1 MLRPILIPLLLISKD
16 YTIMKTEQKSWFRE
30 TFFPIYGVEIKR
42 FLPMA
47 LMMFFILF
55 NYTIL
60 RNVKDTLVTN
70 GRGADAEIISF
81 IKLWGTM
88 PAAILFVVIYSKLAN
103 ILSRQRIFYIMIS
116 FFLVF
121 FASFAF
127 IIYPNLDTLH
137 PSAQTIHNM
146 QAYYP
151 NFKMFIAMWG
161 NWTYCLFYVLAELWG
176 SAILSLFFWQLANE
190 TTLSNEAKRFYPLFG
205 VIGNLGLIVAGR
217 ATKYFSNMSASL
229 PATVDPWQVSL
240 NYLMSAIVISGF
252 VVIALYYV
260 VNKRTSS
267 EEAAQTGEAK
277 PKKKSKPK
285 LGIIESF
292 KYIFTSRHLLCIAFL
307 VLAYGITMNYID
319 VLWKGQ
325 VKLLS
330 NGNNNETAK
339 IFGNFSE
346 ITGYLA
352 ICLMFVGG
360 TFLRKFGWYK
370 SAVLVPLVLMAA
382 SLVFFGVIIYGNMM
396 PAGEPVMILFG
407 LPVTAVYLAAQIGT
421 WSGAFTKA
429 SKYSL
434 FDSTKEMAYIPLDDE
449 LRSKG
454 KAAVDVTGGRM
465 GKSGGSATIF
475 ALKTLMPNASLPS
488 LAPYLAG
495 LSLVIIT
502 GWIICVGKLNKS
514 LNKLNGEAE
523 AEEQKVSD
531 DPSLQPQTAK

>member
-1 MLRPILIPLLLISKD
+1 ME
-16 YTIMKTEQKSWFRE
+16 TQEKSFLSRVQSGFRN

-47 LMMFFILF
+47 FMMFFILF

-70 GRGADAEIISF
+70 GRGADADIISF
-81 IKLWGTM
+81 IKLYGTM
-88 PAAILFVVIYSKLAN
+88 PAAILFVVIYSKMAN
-103 ILSRQRIFYIMIS
+103 ILSRQKIFYLMIGLFLA
-116 FFLVF
+116 FFG
-121 FASFAF
+121 SFAF
-127 IIYPNLDTLH
+127 VIYPNIDMLH
-137 PSAQTIHNM
+137 PSAQTIHNL
-146 QAYYP
+146 QEYYP
-151 NFKMFIAMWG
+151 NFKVLIAMWG
-161 NWTYCLFYVLAELWG
+161 NWTYCLFYVLAEMWG
-176 SAILSLFFWQLANE
+176 STILSLFFWQLANE
-190 TTLSNEAKRFYPLFG
+190 ITLSSEAKRFYPLFG
-205 VIGNLGLIVAGR
+205 VIGNLGLIFAGR
-217 ATKYFSNMSASL
+217 TTKYFSSLSSSL
-229 PATVDPWQVSL
+229 PATVDPWQISL
-240 NYLMSAIVISGF
+240 NYLMTAIIISGF

-260 VNKRTSS
+260 VNSKASNEQAELQS
-267 EEAAQTGEAK
+267 EAK
-277 PKKKSKPK
+277 PKKKKKPK
-285 LGIIESF
+285 LGVIESF

-330 NGNNNETAK
+330 NGNNNKTAE

-352 ICLMFVGG
+352 ISLMFIGG
-360 TFLRKFGWYK
+360 WFLRRFGWYK
-370 SAVLVPLVLMAA
+370 SAILVPLVLMGA
-382 SLVFFGVIIYGNMM
+382 SSIFFGAIIYGNMT
-396 PAGEPVMILFG
+396 PVGEPMMILFG
-407 LPVTAVYLAAQIGT
+407 TPVTAIYLAAQIGT

-454 KAAVDVTGGRM
+454 KAAVDVTGGRL
-465 GKSGGSATIF
+465 GKSGGSATIV
-475 ALKTLMPNASLPS
+475 ALRTMMPSASLSS

-502 GWIICVGKLNKS
+502 GWIICIGKLNKS
-514 LNKLNGEAE
+514 LTKLNGEAE
-523 AEEQKVSD
+523 AEEQKATD
-531 DPSLQPQTAK
+531 EASLQPQPAK